1 MTIDLNRG
9 VTIKTD
15 PSTGARVIMHK
26 DQPGVFLNA
35 HGAVVADSLA
45 SRCGFPVKDLL
56 RERRKREALARSA
69 KEIEAEFEDQMA
81 VKTKAKVLA
90 ESEDGY
96 KVVQQPFGRC
106 WVHGPDNKTI
116 NDRPLTK
123 EEALHLFKT
132 INETPGA
139 DAGSSEAE
147 AEKIEA
153 GSRILTVDQMPKSTH
168 SISKGEPHGT

>member
-9 VTIKTD
+9 CTIKTD
-15 PSTGARVIMHK
+15 PGTGARVIMYK

-35 HGAVVADSLA
+35 HGAVVADTLA
-45 SRCGFPVKDLL
+45 ARCGFPVKDLL
-56 RERRKREALARSA
+56 RERRKREALAQSA
-69 KEIEAEFEDQMA
+69 EEIEAEFEEKMA
-81 VKTKAKVLA
+81 VKTKDKVLA

-96 KVVQQPFGRC
+96 KAVQRPFGRC
-106 WVHGPDNKTI
+106 WVYGPDEKPI

-132 INETPGA
+132 INDTPDLGA
-139 DAGSSEAE
+139 DAGSGAAGSSAAE

-153 GSRILTVDQMPKSTH
+153 KAPPNA
-168 SISKGEPHGT
+168 KGETNGT